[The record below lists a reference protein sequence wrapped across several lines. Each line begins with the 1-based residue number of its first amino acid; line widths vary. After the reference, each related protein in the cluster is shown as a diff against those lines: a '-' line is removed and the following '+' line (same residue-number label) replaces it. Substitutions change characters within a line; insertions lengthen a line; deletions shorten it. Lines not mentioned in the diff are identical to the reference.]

1 MNQIPLNVYN
11 EVYEDAHKKL
21 LSFSFGIVKDAER
34 AEDVVQ
40 ETFKKFFCQDYEKLK
55 DHVNQWLFTV
65 CRNTSF
71 KVLAKNKR
79 YVEYFESDSDKISDD
94 LNPSEDLELHEL
106 KEHLIEA
113 MSVLTDREMSVI
125 KCRFFH
131 DMSYEESAKALN
143 TSTGNIGFMQHSA
156 IKKLKNAIQKSLS
169 K

>member
-1 MNQIPLNVYN
+1 MNEIPLNVYN
-11 EVYEDAHKKL
+11 QVYDDIHKKL
-21 LSFSFGIVKDAER
+21 LAFSFSIVKDADR
-34 AEDVVQ
+34 AADVVQ
-40 ETFKKFFCQDYEKLK
+40 ETFKKLFCQDYENLK

-65 CRNTSF
+65 CRNTSL

-94 LNPSEDLELHEL
+94 LTPSEDLELQEL

-113 MSVLTDREMSVI
+113 MSILTDREKSVI

-131 DMSYEESAKALN
+131 EMSYEESAKALN

-156 IKKLKNAIQKSLS
+156 LKKLKNAIEKSIS